1 MIPARS
7 APLLDCSVAD
17 LLDRLAA
24 KQPAPGGGGAAAITA
39 AMAAGLLGMAARF
52 STEQLVDS
60 PGRAAYADRA
70 RDQVAALA
78 ERDAE
83 AYGAVLAAF
92 ALPREPDPE
101 VRRRQIR
108 RSVERAAQVP
118 TEIAE
123 VASGIAVEAVEL
135 AARGNPN
142 LRGDAFTAATLAAA
156 AARAAAEL
164 VRINVELGKLGGD
177 LADRAAHAADIAA
190 DAVAVLQSTAQF
202 GSE

>member
-7 APLLDCSVAD
+7 APLLDCTVGD
-17 LLDRLAA
+17 LLDRFAA
-24 KQPAPGGGGAAAITA
+24 KQPAPGGGAAAAITA

-52 STEQLVDS
+52 STAQLIDS
-60 PGRAAYADRA
+60 AGRAAHADRV

-83 AYGAVLAAF
+83 AYQAVLGAF

-108 RSVERAAQVP
+108 RTLERAARVP

-123 VASGIAVEAVEL
+123 AASGIATEAVEL
-135 AARGNPN
+135 AERGNCN
-142 LRGDAFTAATLAAA
+142 LRGDAYTAATLAAA
-156 AARAAAEL
+156 AARSAAEL
-164 VRINVELGKLGGD
+164 VRLNVELGDLGGD
-177 LADRAAHAADIAA
+177 LAARAARAADVAA
-190 DAVAVLQSTAQF
+190 DAVTVLSR
-202 GSE
+202 S

>member
-52 STEQLVDS
+52 STAQLVDS
-60 PGRAAYADRA
+60 PGRAAYADRV

-101 VRRRQIR
+101 VRRRQIGR
-108 RSVERAAQVP
+108 ALQRAAQVP

-123 VASGIAVEAVEL
+123 VASGIATEAVEL
-135 AARGNPN
+135 AQRGNPN

-156 AARAAAEL
+156 AARSAAEL

-177 LADRAAHAADIAA
+177 LADRADRAAHVAAT
-190 DAVAVLQSTAQF
+190 AVAGIRS
-202 GSE
+202 S

>member
-1 MIPARS
+1 MIPDRG

-24 KQPAPGGGGAAAITA
+24 KQPAPGGGAAAAITA

-52 STEQLVDS
+52 STAQLIDS
-60 PGRAAYADRA
+60 SGRAVHADRV

-78 ERDAE
+78 EQDAE
-83 AYGAVLAAF
+83 AYQAVLAAF
-92 ALPREPDPE
+92 ALPSEPDPAL
-101 VRRRQIR
+101 RRRQIR
-108 RSVERAAQVP
+108 RTLQRAAAVP

-123 VASGIAVEAVEL
+123 VASGIATEAVEL
-135 AARGNPN
+135 AGRGNPN

-164 VRINVELGKLGGD
+164 VRLNVELGELDSD
-177 LADRAAHAADIAA
+177 LADRAAHAAAVA
-190 DAVAVLQSTAQF
+190 TEAVAVLSSRNSA
-202 GSE
+202 

>member
-52 STEQLVDS
+52 STAQLVDS
-60 PGRAAYADRA
+60 PGRAAYADRV

-108 RSVERAAQVP
+108 RALQRAAQVP

-123 VASGIAVEAVEL
+123 VASGIATEAVEL
-135 AARGNPN
+135 AQCGNPN

-156 AARAAAEL
+156 AARSAAEL

-177 LADRAAHAADIAA
+177 LADRADRAAHVAAT
-190 DAVAVLQSTAQF
+190 AVAGIRS
-202 GSE
+202 S

>member
-1 MIPARS
+1 VIPARS

-52 STEQLVDS
+52 STAQLIDS
-60 PGRAAYADRA
+60 PGRAAYADRV

-83 AYGAVLAAF
+83 AYVAVLASF

-108 RSVERAAQVP
+108 RALERAAQVP

-123 VASGIAVEAVEL
+123 LASGIAVEAVEL
-135 AARGNPN
+135 AQRGNPN
-142 LRGDAFTAATLAAA
+142 LRGDAFTAAVLAAA

-164 VRINVELGKLGGD
+164 VRLNVELGNLGGD
-177 LADRAAHAADIAA
+177 LADRAAQAA
-190 DAVAVLQSTAQF
+190 DAAAKAVAALSP
-202 GSE
+202 